1 MKEKRILVTAVGK
14 NRLEIL
20 GRITALYLQRHIPV
34 ESLVLE
40 QSKDGNGYYKI
51 CAVAPEESIVKI
63 VNQIGNIVDI
73 SRVEYTYNHL

>member
-1 MKEKRILVTAVGK
+1 MEKKRILVTAVGE

-40 QSKDGNGYYKI
+40 QGKDGNGLYKI
-51 CAVAPEESIVKI
+51 CAVAPEESIIKI
-63 VNQIGNIVDI
+63 VNQIGNIIDI
-73 SRVEYTYNHL
+73 SRVEYNYNHQ